1 MATIKEVAAL
11 AGVSS
16 ATVSHVINGTRFVS
30 EGVKEQVLN
39 AMNTL
44 DYRPNALAASL
55 RSGVTHTL
63 GLIIPDSANPFF
75 AELGHCIENAAFKAG
90 YSVILCNTENDL
102 HKELLYMDVLT
113 KKLVDGMI
121 FVAAGENVDTFKNL
135 VELDIPVVVLDRNY
149 DGIDLEVVSTDNR
162 QGGLL
167 ATDHLLSLG
176 HKRIGCV
183 SGPSKINPSSK
194 RLDGYM
200 DALIAK
206 GINVDSRLIVQGDF
220 HPESGYAAGRK
231 LLSLPEPPTAIFACN
246 DLMAMGV
253 IKAASS
259 LGLRVPEDL
268 AVVGYDDI
276 ELASYT
282 NPPLSTIKQ
291 PKVEMGLTALQIIL
305 DRINNKDSV
314 HQKIQLPVSLIV
326 RSSCGGKQ

>member
-1 MATIKEVAAL
+1 MATIKEVAVL

-16 ATVSHVINGTRFVS
+16 ATVSHVINGTRYVS
-30 EGVKEQVLN
+30 DTVRDQVLN
-39 AMNTL
+39 AMKEL
-44 DYRPNALAASL
+44 DYRPNDLARSL

-63 GLIIPDSANPFF
+63 GLIIPDSSNPFF

-90 YSVILCNTENDL
+90 YSVILCNTESDMR
-102 HKELLYMDVLT
+102 KELLYVDVLT

-121 FVAAGENVDTFKNL
+121 FVAAGENADIFKSL
-135 VELDIPVVVLDRNY
+135 VELDIPVVVMDRNY
-149 DGIDLEVVSTDNR
+149 EGLDLEVVSSDNH
-162 QGGLL
+162 QGGVM
-167 ATDHLLSLG
+167 ATNHLISLG

-194 RLDGYM
+194 RLDGYVE
-200 DALIAK
+200 ALKSK
-206 GINVDSRLIVQGDF
+206 GLPVDPRYIVQGDF
-220 HPESGYAAGRK
+220 HPESGFEAGRR
-231 LLSLPEPPTAIFACN
+231 LLALPERPTAIFACN

-253 IKAASS
+253 IKAAASM
-259 LGLRVPEDL
+259 GLRVPEDL

-305 DRINNKDSV
+305 DRISNRESGR
-314 HQKIQLPVSLIV
+314 QKIQLPVSLVV

>member
-16 ATVSHVINGTRFVS
+16 ATVSHVINGTRYVS
-30 EGVKEQVLN
+30 EGVREQVLT

-135 VELDIPVVVLDRNY
+135 VDLDIPVVVLDRNY
-149 DGIDLEVVSTDNR
+149 EGIDLEVVSTDNC

-167 ATDHLLSLG
+167 ATNHLISLG
-176 HKRIGCV
+176 HTRIGCV

-194 RLDGYM
+194 RLDGYL
-200 DALIAK
+200 DALQAN
-206 GINVDSRLIVQGDF
+206 GIEVGPQLIVQGDF

-282 NPPLSTIKQ
+282 NPPLSTIRQ

-305 DRINNKDSV
+305 DRINTKDSA

-326 RSSCGGKQ
+326 RSSCGGKK

>member
-30 EGVKEQVLN
+30 DAVRDQVMN
-39 AMNTL
+39 AMKEL
-44 DYRPNALAASL
+44 DYRPNDLARSL

-63 GLIIPDSANPFF
+63 GLIIPDSSNPFF

-90 YSVILCNTENDL
+90 YSVILCNTESDMR
-102 HKELLYMDVLT
+102 KELLYVDVLT

-121 FVAAGENVDTFKNL
+121 FVAAGENADIFKSL
-135 VELDIPVVVLDRNY
+135 VELDIPVVVMDRNY
-149 DGIDLEVVSTDNR
+149 EGLDLELVSSDNH
-162 QGGLL
+162 QGGVL
-167 ATDHLLSLG
+167 ATNHLISLG

-194 RLDGYM
+194 RLDGYVEALKSHGIPV
-200 DALIAK
+200 DA
-206 GINVDSRLIVQGDF
+206 RYIVQGDF
-220 HPESGYAAGRK
+220 HPESGFEAGK
-231 LLSLPEPPTAIFACN
+231 KILSLSERPTAIFACN

-253 IKAASS
+253 NKAAASM
-259 LGLRVPEDL
+259 GLRVPDDL
-268 AVVGYDDI
+268 ALVGYDDI

-282 NPPLSTIKQ
+282 NPPLSTIQQ

-305 DRINNKDSV
+305 DRISNRESGR
-314 HQKIQLPVSLIV
+314 QKIQLPVSLVV